1 MSSPSDP
8 RYLRD
13 VLGHYP
19 TGVSIVTSIDAD
31 GARIG
36 MTVGTFNSVSLSPPL
51 VAFYPDRKSGTWAR
65 MAAAKRFC
73 VNVLAH
79 DQEAVCRRFASR
91 EPDKF
96 AGLAHSLSPAGLPII
111 DDVVAWLDCTS
122 YAVHEAG
129 DHDIV
134 LGKVE
139 ALAVLRAAQPLLFH
153 RGGYGRFSPLE

>member
-8 RYLRD
+8 RYFRD

-19 TGVSIVTSIDAD
+19 TGVSIVTSVDAD
-31 GARIG
+31 GAPVG

-65 MAAAKRFC
+65 IAQAKRFC
-73 VNVLAH
+73 VNVLAY

-91 EPDKF
+91 DRDKF
-96 AGLAHSLSPAGLPII
+96 VGLAHSLSPAGLPII
-111 DDVVAWLDCTS
+111 DEVVAWLDCDS

-134 LGKVE
+134 LGEVK
-139 ALAVLRAAQPLLFH
+139 ALAVLRAVHPLLFH
-153 RGGYGRFSPLE
+153 RGGYGRFAPLE

>member
-8 RYLRD
+8 RYFRD

-96 AGLAHSLSPAGLPII
+96 AGLAHTLSPAGLPII

-139 ALAVLRAAQPLLFH
+139 ALAVLRAARPLLFH